1 MVDVAL
7 MAEMQNPSLP
17 IRKVNV
23 EKDLGQIADLIEIC
37 FGDQMDEDGHEYL
50 RQIRR
55 AAKDV
60 RQIIWARGSNEW
72 VAMPMHGYVYLDGER
87 IIGNVTLVPFQKSGC
102 WVYLICNVAVH
113 PEYRR
118 RGIGR
123 LMTVKGM
130 EHIRRQKAQ
139 ASWLQ
144 VRVDNLPA
152 IHLYET
158 LGFQHRAVRTLWRV
172 APGQPFG
179 ITPSELSIHPRK
191 QEEWPV
197 QRDWLEKTYPGEVA
211 WNLPFKSD
219 AFRPGLWRWLVNYFR
234 SDRVENWSAY
244 RGKQICGSVS
254 WKESNFHQE
263 SLWPVIIQEGDDE
276 ALCALLTF
284 IRQRMR
290 THRSVV
296 VNYPA
301 GQAESGFLQ
310 AGFSKVNTLIWM
322 EAPIDLLAT
331 PD

>member
-7 MAEMQNPSLP
+7 MAETQNPSLP

-23 EKDLGQIADLIEIC
+23 EKDLGKIADLIEIC

-60 RQIIWARGSNEW
+60 RQIIWVRGSNEW

-87 IIGNVTLVPFQKSGC
+87 IIGNVTLVPFQKSGR

-123 LMTVKGM
+123 LMTVKGI

-139 ASWLQ
+139 SSWLQ

-172 APGQPFG
+172 SPGQPFG
-179 ITPSELSIHPRK
+179 ITPSELSIQPRK
-191 QEEWPV
+191 REDWPV
-197 QRDWLEKTYPGEVA
+197 QCDWLEKTYPGEVA

-219 AFRPGLWRWLVNYFR
+219 VFRPGLWRWLVDYFR
-234 SDRVENWSAY
+234 GDRVENWSAY
-244 RGKQICGSVS
+244 RGEQICGSVS
-254 WKESNFHQE
+254 WKESSFHQE
-263 SLWPVIIQEGDDE
+263 SLWPVIVQEGDDE

-284 IRQRMR
+284 MRQRMR

-301 GQAESGFLQ
+301 GQSESGFLQ
-310 AGFSKVNTLIWM
+310 AGFSKINTLIWM
-322 EAPIDLLAT
+322 EAPIDSPAT